1 VVYVVMSAG
10 LTFIREAA
18 VLVRREGWLGAL
30 LNFDPQHRRRLVLRA
45 CQGLRRGR
53 SHVVRATQYNPML
66 WTVSIDLAGSALV
79 FLSGNSRRGSDV
91 SEGS

>member
-1 VVYVVMSAG
+1 
-10 LTFIREAA
+10 
-18 VLVRREGWLGAL
+18 
-30 LNFDPQHRRRLVLRA
+30 
-45 CQGLRRGR
+45 
-53 SHVVRATQYNPML
+53 ML